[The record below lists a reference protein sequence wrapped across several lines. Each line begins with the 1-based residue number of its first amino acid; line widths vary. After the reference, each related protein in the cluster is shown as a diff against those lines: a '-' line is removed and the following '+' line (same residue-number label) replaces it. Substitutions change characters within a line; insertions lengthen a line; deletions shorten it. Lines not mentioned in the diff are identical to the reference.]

1 MKNANE
7 DDLFRYE
14 TNKQVFRKEKKHCY
28 KQFQENYYG
37 VTIIRLVAFVAS
49 TIFGRLKFRTVHFD
63 CI

>member
-14 TNKQVFRKEKKHCY
+14 TNKQVFRKETQLCY

-37 VTIIRLVAFVAS
+37 VTIILVAFVTS
-49 TIFGRLKFRTVHFD
+49 TIFG
-63 CI
+63 